1 MPLNFKNKRDY
12 KRWVS
17 GVGSG
22 AQKPAT
28 GQIEGSKTIVE
39 EKQELKTRPKREFC
53 FICSR
58 LIKTSGSESSGHLA
72 IEGTNPVEV
81 KPYHFNC
88 YYL

>member
-1 MPLNFKNKRDY
+1 
-12 KRWVS
+12 
-17 GVGSG
+17 
-22 AQKPAT
+22 
-28 GQIEGSKTIVE
+28 VE

>member
-1 MPLNFKNKRDY
+1 MPLNFKNKRSYLD
-12 KRWVS
+12 WVS
-17 GVGSG
+17 GARERQEQGL
-22 AQKPAT
+22 Q